1 MSRNSR
7 RTSANPPT
15 PQAPAPPRGLPP
27 QTATNPFGIDLVAAT
42 EVVKLPSGGKFY
54 GTDSSLHGV
63 SEIEIRHMTAREE
76 DILSNQE
83 FVFNGTVFDRVL
95 SSVIIDGSIS
105 PLDMI
110 DGDRNALL
118 YAARITGYGNDYTIM
133 MDCDKCGKNA
143 EFTFDLEKRTVIHDL
158 PSGVTL
164 DDSTGYF
171 NFELP
176 KTKATVIVK
185 ILTGADEAFL
195 RKQNEKAESLG
206 LENNKTLNLFR
217 RSIVSVNGV
226 TDQGQI
232 AKLFD
237 ILPAIDSRK
246 IRMTINNL
254 SPTVST
260 KQEVACGSCGEESE
274 SEVPFS
280 LGFFW
285 PDL

>member
-15 PQAPAPPRGLPP
+15 PQAPAPPRGLPQQSTP
-27 QTATNPFGIDLVAAT
+27 NPFGIDLVAAT
-42 EVVKLPSGGKFY
+42 EVVKLPSRGKFY
-54 GTDSSLHGV
+54 GPESSLHGIE
-63 SEIEIRHMTAREE
+63 EIEIKHMTAREE

-95 SSVIIDGSIS
+95 TSVIIDRSIN
-105 PLDMI
+105 PLDLI

-118 YAARITGYGNDYTIM
+118 YAARITGYGNDYAIM
-133 MDCDKCGKNA
+133 MDCEKCGKNV
-143 EFTFDLEKRTVIHDL
+143 EFMFDLEKRKVEHNL
-158 PSGVTL
+158 PKGVTL
-164 DDSTGYF
+164 DENTGYF

-176 KTKATVIVK
+176 KTKATMVVK
-185 ILTGADEAFL
+185 ILTGLDEEFL

-232 AKLFD
+232 AKLFE

-260 KQEVACGSCGEESE
+260 KQEVACVSCGEESE